1 MGTKLKIFI
10 SFIVIIIILIMT
22 VNIGINI
29 QRENKLD
36 DIYSKRSTVLNNYE
50 KNKSI
55 VEDYLKI
62 YEIVDNDSYQNI
74 KNQLYDFLSVDLK
87 KQLFPTVNYE
97 GLELHP
103 LNVSDIHIIGTNNSL
118 NETNTFIVNYT
129 LTGVN
134 YNQSIKTVID
144 IKNGIITKAIR
155 LE

>member
-1 MGTKLKIFI
+1 MKSRLKIFI
-10 SFIVIIIILIMT
+10 SFAIIVMVLIIT
-22 VNIGINI
+22 VNIGLNI

-97 GLELHP
+97 GIEL
-103 LNVSDIHIIGTNNSL
+103 GTNNSL
-118 NETNTFIVNYT
+118 DETNTFIVNYT

-144 IKNGIITKAIR
+144 IKNGVITRAIR